1 MQFLDASREGLAHI
15 LADND
20 LFVPPYQRSYAW
32 KADQVSS
39 LLEDLAG
46 AIRRAPDKGTSEY
59 FLGSVVAIGRDGR
72 LEIVDGQQ
80 RLATVS
86 IILAAIRNQFLDV
99 GDVDMAENIERQYL
113 LRFDMETREYPAR
126 LTLNE
131 VDNPFYQGWIVSRP
145 DDRSPD
151 ITAQSPSHKK
161 IKRAHEVSKK
171 YFQNVWEQYAPSDA
185 SRALAD
191 WINFLRDHAQ
201 VIRVTVQDAADA
213 FIIFET
219 LNDRGLELSTA
230 DLLKNYLFGKSGDRL
245 DETRGCWQ
253 RMEGALATIS
263 SKDPTAE
270 YVRQLW
276 GSYYGLTRKRE
287 LFHKIKD
294 EIANKR
300 AAVEFAMRLVEHA
313 TQYAAILNP
322 DHELWNSFGAATRN
336 GLRTLKT
343 LKVERLRPLLLS
355 VLSKFPENEVKKTV
369 KWLVAATVR
378 LNAAG
383 GGSSGPTE
391 RALAECAV
399 KVREEKIKNL
409 KELAAALVDEHS
421 VIPRDDAFRHYFTGL
436 RVRDAKVARFYLRA
450 LEEAFIDSQEPYM
463 LSDDEAVLN
472 LEHVL
477 PQGGRSDHWA
487 HIPDAMANSLYS
499 RLGNMVL
506 LNPKVNAELRSTSF
520 AEKIKAYKVSN
531 STRLTL
537 DLVEK
542 YGSGSWGDEQIND
555 RQEFLADLAV
565 KAWSIEPK

>member
-86 IILAAIRNQFLDV
+86 IILAAIRNQFLDE
-99 GDVDMAENIERQYL
+99 DDADMAENIERQYL

-131 VDNPFYQGWIVSRP
+131 VDNPYYQGWIVSRP
-145 DDRSPD
+145 ADRNPTV
-151 ITAQSPSHKK
+151 TAQTPSHRR
-161 IKRAHEVSKK
+161 IKRAHDVAKK
-171 YFQNVWEQYAPSDA
+171 YFQQMWEQYSSSDA

-191 WINFLRDHAQ
+191 WISFLRDHAQ
-201 VIRVTVQDAADA
+201 VIRVTVRDAADA

-245 DETRGCWQ
+245 EETRGCWQ
-253 RMEGALATIS
+253 RMEGALSTIS
-263 SKDPTAE
+263 STDPTAE

-287 LFHKIKD
+287 LFHRIKD
-294 EIANKR
+294 EITNKR
-300 AAVEFAMRLVEHA
+300 AAVEFAMRLVDHA

-322 DHELWNSFGAATRN
+322 NHQLWNAYGTATRN
-336 GLRTLKT
+336 GLRTLRT

-355 VLSKFPENEVKKTV
+355 VLSKFSEAEVKKTV

-391 RALAECAV
+391 RALADCAV
-399 KVREEKIKNL
+399 KVRNGKIKNL
-409 KELAAALVDEHS
+409 KELATTLVSEHS
-421 VIPRDDAFRHYFTGL
+421 VIPSDSAFRHFFTGL
-436 RVRDAKVARFYLRA
+436 RVRDAKTARYYLRA
-450 LEEAFIDSQEPYM
+450 LEDAFLNSDEPYM

-477 PQGGRSDHWA
+477 PQGGRGASWSHV
-487 HIPDAMANSLYS
+487 PDELANALYQ

-506 LNPKVNAELRSTSF
+506 LNPKVNSELQSKSF
-520 AEKIKAYKVSN
+520 AEKIEAYKDSN

-537 DLVEK
+537 DLVDK
-542 YGSGSWGDEQIND
+542 YGTGTWGDEQINA

-565 KAWSIEPK
+565 RAWSIDA